1 MTVEAGYLTVADLLE
16 RGWTK
21 TLIKK
26 HLGLP
31 DRLFPVN
38 HWKNW
43 SGKKAWQI
51 QTVELAEMTQ
61 GFEASF
67 LPGARIRKLPKGQ
80 LEVVIDRV
88 YNLREGRA
96 ATPDE
101 IRTDAESRLRMASHS
116 DADWIAE
123 ASRRGY
129 RTPHKC

>member
-21 TLIKK
+21 ALIKK

-38 HWKNW
+38 HWLNW

-51 QTVELAEMTQ
+51 QTVELAEVTQ

-67 LPGARIRKLPKGQ
+67 LHGARIRKLPLDQ
-80 LEVVIDRV
+80 IEEVIDRV
-88 YNLREGRA
+88 YDLREGQA
-96 ATPDE
+96 LTPDE
-101 IRTDAESRLRMASHS
+101 IRTHAESRLRIASQS
-116 DADWIAE
+116 AADLILE
-123 ASRRGY
+123 ARRRGY